1 MPMHQQ
7 NPGSTVEAPS
17 PREGTYLREHQGRI
31 ERAVAYAINA
41 VASERAEPPLCSVAR
56 HILKYAEDAADLT
69 LAQDADEAYLREH
82 HNAIERAVAYAIKAA
97 ISDRAAEP
105 LQSVAEHILQFVTEG
120 MAEAQPILA
129 TRQEPYSILQMRESS
144 IRDEGDRRS
153 EPLTASMPTASS
165 PTASSPTSA
174 EAA

>member
-7 NPGSTVEAPS
+7 NPSSTVEAPS
-17 PREGTYLREHQGRI
+17 PREETYLREHQDR
-31 ERAVAYAINA
+31 
-41 VASERAEPPLCSVAR
+41 
-56 HILKYAEDAADLT
+56 
-69 LAQDADEAYLREH
+69 
-82 HNAIERAVAYAIKAA
+82 IERAVAYAIKAA
-97 ISDRAAEP
+97 VSDQTAEP

-120 MAEAQPILA
+120 MAEAPPILA

-153 EPLTASMPTASS
+153 EPPTASMPTASS